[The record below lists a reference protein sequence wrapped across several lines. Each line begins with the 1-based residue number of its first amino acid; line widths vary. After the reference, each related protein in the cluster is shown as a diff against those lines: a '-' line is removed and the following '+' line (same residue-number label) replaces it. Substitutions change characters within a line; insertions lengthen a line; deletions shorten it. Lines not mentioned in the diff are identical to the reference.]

1 MEIKEA
7 KFLKSAAEVGGF
19 LRPERP
25 MIAVCGRSN
34 AGKSSLINLLANRK
48 NLAKTSSAPGRTR
61 LVNYFDFGAFWL
73 ADLPGYGYAAVSRDE
88 KARWGK
94 TLDAF
99 FAKKED
105 IRHVFLLIDI
115 RRDPSGDDLQLV
127 DFLNYHIIPFS
138 VIATKSDKLS
148 RMKTKERK
156 RAIANAFGLGEANV
170 SVVSSVTGDGKEEI
184 LSSQPDYE
192 IGSFVN
198 RRMTDISESI
208 GYGDRKP
215 HSNYDLE
222 SAILFYISHGMV
234 ERLKNFSF
242 GDLHDRI
249 GRTAHDDMR
258 HFKNMV
264 LILNSLSSRAAIKGG
279 LDSETAYTLAEVYA
293 QKIEVSRTL
302 QDLQRLS
309 QHLRLDYAQRV
320 KDLKFANISDLTV
333 TRAMKYA
340 SDHITEKISTAQI
353 AKALNVTTPYLS
365 GKFKTVTGLCL
376 MDYIYSEKVKEAQ
389 YLLTYTDDPLSRIA
403 SYLAFSSQ
411 SYFQNIFKKY
421 AGVTPNEY
429 RTKNKN
435 ATY

>member
-1 MEIKEA
+1 MQPKMIHYICEKYAVTSNIPVTVFSEGRAEESFLAFPHTPETGMFTAPVHTLLSQRGGAHYLLTKELLQFGSVWEEESGICA
-7 KFLKSAAEVGGF
+7 VVGPVSCIALSDVEFEAVAAENAVPAEHTAQFRQYLSGIPF
-19 LRPERP
+19 LTHEHFV
-25 MIAVCGRSN
+25 AV
-34 AGKSSLINLLANRK
+34 LQLL
-48 NLAKTSSAPGRTR
+48 
-61 LVNYFDFGAFWL
+61 
-73 ADLPGYGYAAVSRDE
+73 YAAFNH
-88 KARWGK
+88 AP
-94 TLDAF
+94 
-99 FAKKED
+99 
-105 IRHVFLLIDI
+105 I
-115 RRDPSGDDLQLV
+115 
-127 DFLNYHIIPFS
+127 
-138 VIATKSDKLS
+138 
-148 RMKTKERK
+148 
-156 RAIANAFGLGEANV
+156 
-170 SVVSSVTGDGKEEI
+170 GKEEI

-198 RRMTDISESI
+198 RKMTDISESI

-249 GRTAHDDMR
+249 GRTAHNDMR

-264 LILNSLSSRAAIKGG
+264 LIPNSLSSRAAIKGG

-340 SDHITEKISTAQI
+340 SDHVTEKISTAQI

-365 GKFKTVTGLCL
+365 GKFKAVTGLCL
-376 MDYIYSEKVKEAQ
+376 MDYIYAEKVKEAQ
-389 YLLTYTDDPLSRIA
+389 YLLTYTDDSLSRIA
-403 SYLAFSSQ
+403 SYLAFPSQ
-411 SYFQNIFKKY
+411 RYFQNIFKKY
-421 AGVTPNEY
+421 AGGTPTQYHTN
-429 RTKNKN
+429 NKN

>member
-1 MEIKEA
+1 MQPKMIHYICEKYAVTSNIPVTVFSEGRAEESFLAFPHAPKTGMFSAPVHTLLSQRGGAHYLLTKELLQFGSVWEEESGTCAVVGPVSCIALSDVEFEAVAAENKIPAEHTAQFRQYLSGIPFLTHEHFAAVLQLLYAAFNHAPIGKEA
-7 KFLKSAAEVGGF
+7 IF
-19 LRPERP
+19 
-25 MIAVCGRSN
+25 
-34 AGKSSLINLLANRK
+34 SSL
-48 NLAKTSSAPGRTR
+48 
-61 LVNYFDFGAFWL
+61 
-73 ADLPGYGYAAVSRDE
+73 
-88 KARWGK
+88 
-94 TLDAF
+94 
-99 FAKKED
+99 
-105 IRHVFLLIDI
+105 
-115 RRDPSGDDLQLV
+115 
-127 DFLNYHIIPFS
+127 
-138 VIATKSDKLS
+138 
-148 RMKTKERK
+148 
-156 RAIANAFGLGEANV
+156 
-170 SVVSSVTGDGKEEI
+170 
-184 LSSQPDYE
+184 PDYE